1 MPTKTKRRAV
11 VTCSAIKKNGERCR
25 QTRGLVNGLCSS
37 HRTVVEEPVNV
48 LVICRYQWTN
58 GRKCEEVAVK
68 DGFCHLHR
76 PDNFDT
82 APVESNADLT
92 IPEGLKDLV
101 DEIENFVPEKDVIDA
116 DSVVSDVLKKAEELA
131 QEEERPVQ
139 DALNAFKEEGTL
151 VALNTGYTF
160 EEAAAILEQY
170 KPLWEP
176 YVPMDSIEDI
186 REFAVLLMDVVKMHP
201 DELTKEFMAV
211 TVRINELSEEVNMLF
226 RDAKYEYGD
235 IPLDIRLD
243 IDSLNKE
250 ILQLKG
256 WKGLL
261 LGTIEFNNKAMDD
274 KDSKKDMDGDKPS
287 KFAGFARFFK
297 KGTKSIF
304 LIGLLAALLLL
315 LFVGQKKFNEAPKEN
330 VPPVVVD
337 NGPTN
342 VDKGTEPTVPATPG
356 DVIADAPDVPIVDDK
371 PVIDDTPVV
380 DGTVIVPVP
389 VDTYI
394 VQDGDTLWD
403 IAVKVY
409 GDGSQWT
416 KIYDANHNLI
426 NGDDVRNFNDPGH
439 WIHAGQ
445 VFNIPGQGGDI

>member
-1 MPTKTKRRAV
+1 
-11 VTCSAIKKNGERCR
+11 
-25 QTRGLVNGLCSS
+25 
-37 HRTVVEEPVNV
+37 
-48 LVICRYQWTN
+48 
-58 GRKCEEVAVK
+58 
-68 DGFCHLHR
+68 
-76 PDNFDT
+76 
-82 APVESNADLT
+82 
-92 IPEGLKDLV
+92 
-101 DEIENFVPEKDVIDA
+101 
-116 DSVVSDVLKKAEELA
+116 
-131 QEEERPVQ
+131 
-139 DALNAFKEEGTL
+139 
-151 VALNTGYTF
+151 
-160 EEAAAILEQY
+160 
-170 KPLWEP
+170 
-176 YVPMDSIEDI
+176 
-186 REFAVLLMDVVKMHP
+186 
-201 DELTKEFMAV
+201 
-211 TVRINELSEEVNMLF
+211 MLF